1 MPRCLFRR
9 CANIEFTGEGGA
21 RQADQS
27 QAAVAGWQGLIFW
40 QAGAANGQRLTAGDG
55 QSLTNG
61 SIFVAAVLNSRS
73 RSDGRGLGSRNETGQ
88 YLRRAQRVGRCAA
101 PQQKQ
106 RQKAAAGDCQP
117 RPSLILRS
125 SHSIGRCS
133 YRCASSSPALAP
145 GHRSTVPEGGF
156 RQASSERLRRL
167 LLPGLA
173 DRTPPT

>member
-61 SIFVAAVLNSRS
+61 SIFVAAVLSVP
-73 RSDGRGLGSRNETGQ
+73 GRTAGLGPQRNWSVPAPRQRDGGVNTQ
-88 YLRRAQRVGRCAA
+88 QSNDRRPQRLPTATFPHLHA
-101 PQQKQ
+101 
-106 RQKAAAGDCQP
+106 
-117 RPSLILRS
+117 L
-125 SHSIGRCS
+125 HSIGCS
-133 YRCASSSPALAP
+133 YRCIIVTRLAP
-145 GHRSTVPEGGF
+145 GHRSAV
-156 RQASSERLRRL
+156 LRRL
-167 LLPGLA
+167 SASLVRTAEAASVTGLA